1 MGPPTIRR
9 RSILALGAAA
19 AAPTF
24 ASAQTELPDR
34 ALRIVV
40 GFSAGGGSDIMAR
53 LIGTALERRTG
64 RRVTV
69 ENRPGGTGAAA
80 GEALKIGAADGT
92 IVAFMPSPSLIAKIF
107 TPSYPFDPATD
118 IVPITTAG
126 TFIDALAVPSS
137 LGVSTV
143 AEYVTWLKTGEPGRN
158 RLGAAANDAL
168 LKFYVGL
175 FSREFGVRLDGVPFR
190 GTSALINDMADG
202 KVPAGVAGLTSFL
215 VAHRAN
221 RIRILATSGSKR
233 VSIAPDL
240 PTAAETGYPGLTMEE
255 WYGFYARTGTP
266 EPMIEAW
273 NRALVA
279 VLDSKEV
286 REQLTQL
293 GLDVETSTPAA
304 AAERMVAHTKKWQ
317 AALRALGIQP
327 LN

>member
-1 MGPPTIRR
+1 M
-9 RSILALGAAA
+9 GAAA
-19 AAPTF
+19 ATPTL
-24 ASAQTELPDR
+24 ARAQTELPDR

-40 GFSAGGGSDIMAR
+40 GFSAGGGSDGMAR
-53 LIGTALERRTG
+53 LIATALERRTG

-80 GEALKIGAADGT
+80 GEALKIGAPDGT
-92 IVAFMPSPSLIAKIF
+92 MVAFMPSPSLIAKLF

-126 TFIDALAVPSS
+126 TFIDALAVPTS
-137 LGVSTV
+137 LGISTV
-143 AEYVTWLKTGEPGRN
+143 AEYVAWLKAGEPGRN
-158 RLGAAANDAL
+158 RLGATANDAA

-175 FSREFGVRLDGVPFR
+175 FSREFGVKLEGVPFR
-190 GTSALINDMADG
+190 GTGALINDMTDG

-233 VSIAPDL
+233 VPIAPDL
-240 PTAAETGYPGLTMEE
+240 PTAAESGYPGLTMEE
-255 WYGFYARTGTP
+255 WYGFYARAGTP
-266 EPMIEAW
+266 QPMVDAW

-279 VLDSKEV
+279 VLEGKEV
-286 REQLTQL
+286 KEQLMQL

-304 AAERMVAHTKKWQ
+304 TAERLAVHTKKWQ
-317 AALRALGIQP
+317 TALQALGMQP

>member
-1 MGPPTIRR
+1 MG
-9 RSILALGAAA
+9 AMA

-24 ASAQTELPDR
+24 ARAQTELPDR

-40 GFSAGGGSDIMAR
+40 GFSAGGGSDGMAR
-53 LIGTALERRTG
+53 LIATALERRTG

-80 GEALKIGAADGT
+80 GEALKIGAPDGT
-92 IVAFMPSPSLIAKIF
+92 VVAFMPSPSLIAKLF

-126 TFIDALAVPSS
+126 TFIDALAVPTS
-137 LGVSTV
+137 LGISTV
-143 AEYVTWLKTGEPGRN
+143 AEYVAWLKAGEPGRN
-158 RLGAAANDAL
+158 RLGATANDAA

-175 FSREFGVRLDGVPFR
+175 FSREFGVKLEGVPFR
-190 GTSALINDMADG
+190 GTGALINDMTDG

-233 VSIAPDL
+233 VPIAPDL
-240 PTAAETGYPGLTMEE
+240 PTAAESGYPGLTMEE

-266 EPMIEAW
+266 QPMVDAW

-279 VLDSKEV
+279 VLEGKEV
-286 REQLTQL
+286 KEQLMQL

-304 AAERMVAHTKKWQ
+304 TAERLAVHTKKWQ
-317 AALRALGIQP
+317 TALQALGMQP

>member
-1 MGPPTIRR
+1 MG
-9 RSILALGAAA
+9 SAAA
-19 AAPTF
+19 TPTF
-24 ASAQTELPDR
+24 ARAQTELPDR

-40 GFSAGGGSDIMAR
+40 GFSAGGGSDGMAR
-53 LIGTALERRTG
+53 LIATALERRTG

-80 GEALKIGAADGT
+80 GEALKIGAPDGT
-92 IVAFMPSPSLIAKIF
+92 MVAFMPSPSLIAKLF
-107 TPSYPFDPATD
+107 MPSYPFDPATD

-126 TFIDALAVPSS
+126 TFIDALAVPTS
-137 LGVSTV
+137 LGISTV
-143 AEYVTWLKTGEPGRN
+143 AEYVAWLKAGEPGRN
-158 RLGAAANDAL
+158 RLGATANDAA

-175 FSREFGVRLDGVPFR
+175 FSREFGVKLEGVPFR
-190 GTSALINDMADG
+190 GTGALINDMTDG

-233 VSIAPDL
+233 VPIAPDL
-240 PTAAETGYPGLTMEE
+240 PTAAESGYPGLTMEE
-255 WYGFYARTGTP
+255 WYGFYARTSTP
-266 EPMIEAW
+266 QPMVDAW

-279 VLDSKEV
+279 VLEGKEV
-286 REQLTQL
+286 KEQLMQL

-304 AAERMVAHTKKWQ
+304 TAERLAVHTKKWQ
-317 AALRALGIQP
+317 TALQALGMQP